1 MPKKIG
7 ENDALNFDDNAMA
20 RDEFD
25 ALIQKDE
32 GEMVKNDDSEML
44 AEPVPLL
51 DDTDIIFTG
60 GVSTVEDQV
69 QPRHIEV
76 TMRTNFL
83 NYAMSVIASRALP
96 DVRDGLKPVHRRILY
111 AMQKMGN
118 TPGARYMKSAG
129 TVGEVIKNYHP
140 HGDQSIYSAMV
151 RLAQDFSLRYPLVDG
166 QGNWGSIDGDGAA
179 AYRYTEARMSVVAS
193 YMLRDIEKDTV
204 DMRDNFDGST
214 KEPSVLPTVI
224 PNLLIN
230 GQTGIAVGMA
240 TEIPP
245 HNLGEVIAATVALLK
260 NPELTIEELV
270 HGYIQGPDLPTGAT
284 IFGKEDLLNAYKTG
298 RGRATVRAQA
308 TVEEEQIVI
317 TEIPY
322 MVNKADM
329 LAKIAQM
336 VRDKKIE
343 GIREIRD
350 ESNKDGL
357 RVVIETKRDA
367 SPEIVLNLL
376 YKHSELESAVHF
388 NMVGLI
394 NRGREPK
401 LLNLKE
407 LLSEFIKHRVEVV
420 MRRCQFELKKAQDEL
435 HILDGLKIA
444 LDHIDEVIAIIRG
457 SYDKDEAIS
466 KLQAR
471 FDFSDRQAEAILQMR
486 LQALTNLDKSKIEK
500 DRDEKIATIARLTEI
515 LENELVRNAII
526 EEEMTDAAER
536 LKSKRRTIIMD
547 HRVGEFNKEQF
558 VVDESVL
565 LQLTSAQYIKYIP
578 LTDFSQQGRGGRG
591 KMSFNPKD
599 EDFVKQSVV
608 CSSHDI
614 VYAFTSKGRVFKTRV
629 FDLPS
634 GSRQGRGQNLVNYL
648 QLQTNETIARILTI
662 SKEQEE
668 SQQGTLVFATKKG
681 KVKRTLLE
689 LFKNTRQTGIIAIG
703 LKPGD
708 SLIDVLLSSDQAD
721 KVVLSANNGKTVI
734 FDIGQIGEMG
744 RGASGVKGIRLKEG
758 EEVISLEIS
767 SFDFAEGGEADEP
780 GDGALIAGEKEKK
793 YPTLLVVT
801 ELGYSKQTHLSGYRK
816 TNRAASGVKTM
827 HVTKKTGRPVIVHIC
842 TGDEEDLVVTTK
854 KGVTIRLDPQ
864 VINHLGRS
872 TQGIRAIKLDDK
884 DVVVSGSIL

>member
-1 MPKKIG
+1 MPKKIS
-7 ENDALNFDDNAMA
+7 ESSNEILNDNAMA

-25 ALIQKDE
+25 ALILKDGVDE
-32 GEMVKNDDSEML
+32 VKSDDSEVL
-44 AEPVPLL
+44 TEPVPLL
-51 DDTDIIFTG
+51 EDDDIAFSG
-60 GVSTVEDQV
+60 GVRTVEDQV
-69 QPRHIEV
+69 QPRNIEV

-129 TVGEVIKNYHP
+129 TVGEVIKHYHP
-140 HGDQSIYSAMV
+140 HGDQSIYNAMV
-151 RLAQDFSLRYPLVDG
+151 RLAQDFSLRYPLIDG

-179 AYRYTEARMSVVAS
+179 AYRYTEARMSPVAA
-193 YMLRDIEKDTV
+193 YMVRDIEKDTV
-204 DMRDNFDGST
+204 DMVENFDGSMMQ
-214 KEPSVLPTVI
+214 PSVLPTVI

-240 TEIPP
+240 TEVPP
-245 HNLGEVIAATVALLK
+245 HNLGEIINATVALLK

-270 HGYIQGPDLPTGAT
+270 DNYIQGPDLPTGA
-284 IFGKEDLLNAYKTG
+284 IIYGKSDLLNAYKTG
-298 RGRATVRAQA
+298 KGRATVRSRA
-308 TVEEEQIVI
+308 TVEEDQIVI

-329 LAKIAQM
+329 LSKIAEM
-336 VRDKKIE
+336 VRDKRIE

-376 YKHSELESAVHF
+376 YKHSELESAVYF

-407 LLSEFIKHRVEVV
+407 LLVEFIKHRVEVV
-420 MRRCQFELKKAQDEL
+420 TRRTNFELKRAQDEL

-444 LDHIDEVIAIIRG
+444 LDHIDEVIALIRG
-457 SYDKDEAIS
+457 SYDKEEAIE
-466 KLQAR
+466 KLQKR
-471 FDFSDRQAEAILQMR
+471 FEFSDRQAEAILQMR

-500 DRDEKIATIARLTEI
+500 EREEKLALIVKLTEI
-515 LENELVRNAII
+515 LENEDIRNAII
-526 EEEMTDAAER
+526 ESEMTDAAER
-536 LKSKRRTIIMD
+536 LKSPRRSEVIE
-547 HRVGEFNKEQF
+547 HKVGDFNKEQF
-558 VVDESVL
+558 VADEAVL

-578 LTDFSQQGRGGRG
+578 LADFSQQGRGGRG

-629 FDLPS
+629 FDLPT
-634 GSRQGRGQNLVNYL
+634 GTRQGRGQNLVNYL
-648 QLQTNETIARILTI
+648 QLQTNETIARILTLN
-662 SKEQEE
+662 KAEE
-668 SQQGTLVFATKKG
+668 LDQKGCLVFATKRG
-681 KVKRTLLE
+681 RVKCTPLNLYA
-689 LFKNTRQTGIIAIG
+689 NTRQSGIIAIG

-708 SLIDVLLSSDQAD
+708 SLIDVLLSSDSAD
-721 KVVLSANNGKTVI
+721 KVVISANNGKTVI
-734 FDIGQIGEMG
+734 FDIGQVPVMG
-744 RGASGVKGIRLKEG
+744 RGAGGVKGIKLKEG

-767 SFDFAEGGEADEP
+767 NFDFAEGGEDTDIV
-780 GDGALIAGEKEKK
+780 DGALIAEEKDSKF
-793 YPTLLVVT
+793 PTLLVVT

-827 HVTKKTGRPVIVHIC
+827 HVTKKTGRPIIVHIC
-842 TGDEEDLVVTTK
+842 DGGEEDLVVTTK
-854 KGVTIRLDPQ
+854 KGVTIRLDPNK
-864 VINHLGRS
+864 ISHLGRS
-872 TQGIRAIKLDDK
+872 TQGVRAIKLDDS
-884 DVVVSGSIL
+884 DLVVSGSIL